1 MTDLLFSEAIYSDS
15 HADVWGR
22 GRGRGGRRV
31 MFEYVDFLHFD
42 FRSIKFLKLE
52 TLLLRTK
59 GKVQQR

>member
-1 MTDLLFSEAIYSDS
+1 
-15 HADVWGR
+15 
-22 GRGRGGRRV
+22 